1 MELLME
7 LLLFAGKA
15 FVILLLLGGLI
26 LLIAF
31 IVARASQAQE
41 LEVEPLHD
49 RLKQVGFFLK
59 SFRLSKDDL
68 KAENKKRKEE
78 KKKKD
83 KEANS
88 QSQKQVYVLRF
99 DGDVKASQ
107 GESLREEVNAILQ
120 AAEAGDEVLCCV
132 ESPGG
137 VVHGYGFASS
147 QLLRLREAG
156 LRLTV
161 AVDQV
166 AASGGY
172 LMAVVAH
179 EIIASPFAIVGSIGV
194 VAQVPNFHKVLKK
207 HDIEYKEYTAGEFKR
222 TVSIFGEIT
231 PKGEEK
237 FLEQLEDTHVLFKSY
252 VARFRPSLDLAK
264 VATGEYWYGEQALAL
279 GLVDK
284 IKTSDDFVLEK
295 LKEDASILEVRYQK
309 SRSFQEKIADIMGK
323 SLEKTALRVVSGLEK
338 QKYF

>member
-1 MELLME
+1 MMLELLV
-7 LLLFAGKA
+7 FAGKA
-15 FVILLLLGGLI
+15 FVILFLIGSLI

-31 IVARASQAQE
+31 LVARASQAQE

-49 RLKQVGFFLK
+49 KLKQVGFFLK
-59 SFRLSKDDL
+59 SFRLSKEDI
-68 KAENKKRKEE
+68 KAENKKLKEE
-78 KKKKD
+78 KKRKK
-83 KEANS
+83 KETTSAE
-88 QSQKQVYVLRF
+88 QKQVYVLRF
-99 DGDVKASQ
+99 DGDVKATQ
-107 GESLREEVNAILQ
+107 GDSLREEVNAILQ
-120 AAEAGDEVLCCV
+120 AAAPGDEVLCCV

-137 VVHGYGFASS
+137 VVHGYGFAAA
-147 QLLRLREAG
+147 QLIRLREAG

-179 EIIASPFAIVGSIGV
+179 EIISAPFAIVGSIGV

-207 HDIEYKEYTAGEFKR
+207 HDVEYKEYTAGEFKR

-231 PKGEEK
+231 HKGEEK
-237 FLEQLEDTHVLFKSY
+237 FVEQLEETHALFKQF
-252 VARFRPSLDLAK
+252 VARFRPTLDLTK
-264 VATGEYWYGEQALAL
+264 VATGEYWYGEQALGL

-309 SRSFQEKIADIMGK
+309 SRNFQEKVADLMGK
-323 SLEKTALRVVSGLEK
+323 SLEKTFLRVITGLEK
-338 QKYF
+338 QKFF